1 MAIFSASSLLV
12 ISLLAMIPTSHAHA
26 VGLIVVTD
34 SLHPIEAPLDA
45 RVIMLDAPGRIEVGL
60 AAGLSEDASRSA
72 VIVRRR
78 LVGEGDTLQYRIAKA
93 YQDLVDAWSLGIT
106 TIPAVVVDQRYVMY
120 GEANV
125 SRAVARIEAHRQ
137 GLTQ

>member
-1 MAIFSASSLLV
+1 ML
-12 ISLLAMIPTSHAHA
+12 PTSHVHA

-45 RVIMLDAPGRIEVGL
+45 RVIMLDAPARIEAGL
-60 AAGLSEDASRSA
+60 TAGLSDDASRSA
-72 VIVRRR
+72 ATVRRR
-78 LVGEGDTLQYRIAKA
+78 LEEGGNALQHRIAMA
-93 YQDLVDAWSLGIT
+93 YQDVVDAWSLGIT

-125 SRAVARIEAHRQ
+125 SRAIARIEANRQ
-137 GLTQ
+137 GLAQ